1 MRFLG
6 RWLSNSI
13 SMAFALLF
21 AILVMQAPAFTRE
34 YLSAL
39 LQVTQDSRRD
49 IDQRKA
55 SAQTYYPIGAED
67 RDDDRFVAALRR
79 FEPSNA
85 DTLALSLERTRTLRS
100 AYDTILQSGALAG
113 PVVAVRDAAF
123 GDPLGYKEAI
133 WRTLLG
139 TYAVQLDFGVAA
151 AVYGLAGLLTGAF
164 IAELLLS
171 ACRGIGS
178 LATRPWRR
186 RHAGPPRREA
196 EYRRTG

>member
-13 SMAFALLF
+13 GMAFALLF

-55 SAQTYYPIGAED
+55 SAQSYYPIGPED

-100 AYDTILQSGALAG
+100 AYDTIVQSGALAA
-113 PVVAVRDAAF
+113 PLVAVRDAAF
-123 GDPLGYKEAI
+123 DDSLGYKQAV

-139 TYAVQLDFGVAA
+139 TYAVQLDFSLA
-151 AVYGLAGLLTGAF
+151 AVAYGLAGLLTGAF
-164 IAELLLS
+164 VGELLLS
-171 ACRGIGS
+171 AFRGLGS
-178 LATRPWRR
+178 LAVRPWRR
-186 RHAGPPRREA
+186 RRSGSPRREA

>member
-13 SMAFALLF
+13 DMAFALLF
-21 AILVMQAPAFTRE
+21 AILAMQAPAFTRE

-49 IDQRKA
+49 IEQRKA
-55 SAQTYYPIGAED
+55 SAQTYYAIGPED

-85 DTLALSLERTRTLRS
+85 DTLALSLERTRTLRN
-100 AYDTILQSGALAG
+100 AYDTIMQSDGLAR
-113 PVVAVRDAAF
+113 PIVAARDAAF
-123 GDPLGYKEAI
+123 DDPLRYKEAV

-139 TYAVQLDFGVAA
+139 TYAVQLNFDLSA
-151 AVYGLAGLLTGAF
+151 AVYGLAGLLTGSF
-164 IAELLLS
+164 VAELLLS
-171 ACRGIGS
+171 ACRGVGS
-178 LATRPWRR
+178 LLARPWRR
-186 RHAGPPRREA
+186 RRTGLRHSEV